1 MQLISPIKFYIIV
14 INFNMN
20 GQTIMIRSEI
30 MSKHQKILIIIA
42 LLIAAFLAGFIFGF
56 GYIAE
61 NPFEAFRLET
71 WRTFFQQLRSF

>member
-1 MQLISPIKFYIIV
+1 
-14 INFNMN
+14 
-20 GQTIMIRSEI
+20 